1 MEAKRL
7 RQLLKARP
15 FKPFVLHVSELASYQ
30 VPHPDWAMLNPQ
42 GETMVVMDDDGGF
55 MWMDTKHVTRVT
67 NVPSKSSSARK

>member
-7 RQLLKARP
+7 RQRLKARP

-55 MWMDTKHVTRVT
+55 MWVDTKHVTRIT
-67 NVPSKSSSARK
+67 NVPSKSASVRK

>member
-7 RQLLKARP
+7 RQLLKAQP
-15 FKPFVLHVSELASYQ
+15 FKPFVLHVSELASYH

-55 MWMDTKHVTRVT
+55 MWVDTKHITRVT
-67 NVPSKSSSARK
+67 NESSKSSSARK